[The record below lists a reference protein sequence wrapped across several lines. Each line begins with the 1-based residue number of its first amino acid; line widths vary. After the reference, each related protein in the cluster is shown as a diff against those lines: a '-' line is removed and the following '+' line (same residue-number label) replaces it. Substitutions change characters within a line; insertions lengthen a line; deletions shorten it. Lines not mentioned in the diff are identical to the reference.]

1 MSMFVITAVPYLST
15 RLIGCSLDP
24 RTNNGTHKLSK
35 HPSYKKKKKKFQYAP
50 PTMLLSRLS
59 NLTRHNLNSDSKIN
73 YFNFNDFQVFSFI
86 LNVRRRI
93 LQVWFWQKNHYCAY
107 RFTLQLGNR
116 KMTTKKTVT
125 KCEKVTPIV

>member
-1 MSMFVITAVPYLST
+1 MYMSVITAVPYLST
-15 RLIGCSLDP
+15 KLTGCSLNQ
-24 RTNNGTHKLSK
+24 RTNNGTRKLSK
-35 HPSYKKKKKKFQYAP
+35 HPSYKKKKKFQYAP

-93 LQVWFWQKNHYCAY
+93 LQV
-107 RFTLQLGNR
+107 
-116 KMTTKKTVT
+116 
-125 KCEKVTPIV
+125 